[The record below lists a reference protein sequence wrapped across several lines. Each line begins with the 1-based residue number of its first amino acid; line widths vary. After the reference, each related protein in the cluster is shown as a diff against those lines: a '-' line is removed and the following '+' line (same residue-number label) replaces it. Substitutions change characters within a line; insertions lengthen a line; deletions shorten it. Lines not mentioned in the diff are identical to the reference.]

1 MEFKAQKLSSSYNVS
16 NIGRVM
22 DIYESSMTALKI
34 PFFPLGLRFPAG
46 DVLNA
51 VIVNWMVRFSA
62 PLLQFSFSFLSH
74 SLFSQ
79 SLFLAS
85 LLSLFTND

>member
-1 MEFKAQKLSSSYNVS
+1 
-16 NIGRVM
+16 M
-22 DIYESSMTALKI
+22 DNYENSMTALKI

-51 VIVNWMVRFSA
+51 VMVNWMVRFSA
-62 PLLQFSFSFLSH
+62 PLLQFSFSFLSL

-79 SLFLAS
+79 SLFSAS
-85 LLSLFTND
+85 FLSLFSQPSLLMTNDQ